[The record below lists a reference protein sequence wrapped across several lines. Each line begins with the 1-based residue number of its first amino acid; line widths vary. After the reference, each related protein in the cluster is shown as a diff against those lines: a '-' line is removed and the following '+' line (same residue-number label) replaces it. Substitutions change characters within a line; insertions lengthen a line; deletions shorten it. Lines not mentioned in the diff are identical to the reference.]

1 MSRCQTDDPCPSDDD
16 VTPHSH
22 MSTRAGLKALDSCPA
37 KENSPL
43 ESDVSHKPT
52 AQYSGRVRPE
62 TEVAVDFSSS
72 FWLLVW
78 AFVFGCY
85 LVVLFQVIV
94 DLFRDDNV
102 SGWGKAVWI
111 IFLIIVPFLSLLI
124 YVIARG
130 RGMAER
136 RQEAQGGPRRDE
148 GAYVPPTIISMT
160 NPADQIASAQ
170 KLLDQGAINQA
181 EFDQLKHKVL
191 ASS

>member
-1 MSRCQTDDPCPSDDD
+1 
-16 VTPHSH
+16 V
-22 MSTRAGLKALDSCPA
+22 
-37 KENSPL
+37 E
-43 ESDVSHKPT
+43 
-52 AQYSGRVRPE
+52 
-62 TEVAVDFSSS
+62 
-72 FWLLVW
+72 
-78 AFVFGCY
+78 AFFFACY
-85 LVVLFQVIV
+85 LIVLFQVIV
-94 DLFRDDNV
+94 DLFRDGNL
-102 SGWGKAVWI
+102 SGWWKAIWI

-170 KLLDQGAINQA
+170 TLLDQGAINQA